1 MNSFFANIG
10 KELETNI
17 LSKSSSQPL
26 NSHIYCVTPT
36 QSEIQL
42 SKELL
47 TKSFKSVVCIGKS
60 CGLDDVTS
68 NDFKLH
74 KESSITGLHE
84 VVKCSVLSGKFSG
97 E

>member
-26 NSHIYCVTPT
+26 NSHIYCVTPA
-36 QSEIQL
+36 QSENP
-42 SKELL
+42 
-47 TKSFKSVVCIGKS
+47 TFKRAPNKVFQIGSLYWK
-60 CGLDDVTS
+60 VTS

-74 KESSITGLHE
+74 NESSITGLHE